1 MTTIRLNGP
10 AGDRFLA
17 SLSRY
22 RAPVPRALHWLASSG
37 RVAIRVAPEDAELV
51 SRFVDDLLATGWI
64 QSDTPPLLFSPRV
77 GESVVAHRDVLVETA
92 RHTPGAPIVWRLL
105 EAGALGKLLGW
116 RDRRGEEP
124 RAVVELEADEG
135 RRVVVFVR
143 ESNVTRAPRRRVTAL

>member
-1 MTTIRLNGP
+1 MTIRLNGA

-22 RAPVPRALHWLASSG
+22 RAPVPRALHWLATSG
-37 RVAIRVAPEDAELV
+37 RDAIQVAAEDAELV

-64 QSDTPPLLFSPRV
+64 HSDAPPLLFSPRV
-77 GESVVAHRDVLVETA
+77 GETVVAQRDVLVETA
-92 RHTPGAPIVWRLL
+92 RHTTGAPIVWRLV

-116 RDRRGEEP
+116 RDRRGEES
-124 RAVVELEADEG
+124 RAVVEVEAEG

-143 ESNVTRAPRRRVTAL
+143 ESSVTRAPRRRAVAR

>member
-1 MTTIRLNGP
+1 MMTIRLNGS

-22 RAPVPRALHWLASSG
+22 RAPVPRALHWLATSG
-37 RVAIRVAPEDAELV
+37 RGAIQVAAEDAELV
-51 SRFVDDLLATGWI
+51 ARFVDDLLATGWI
-64 QSDTPPLLFSPRV
+64 QSDAPPLLFSPRV
-77 GESVVAHRDVLVETA
+77 GEAVVAQRDVLVETA
-92 RHTPGAPIVWRLL
+92 RHTPGSPIVWRLL

-124 RAVVELEADEG
+124 RAVVEVEDDG

-143 ESNVTRAPRRRVTAL
+143 ESNVTRAPRRRVSSM